1 MNRQKPY
8 DPWLIALND
17 LREKSGMTY
26 KEISD
31 QLKVSEKSVS
41 RLFTGEAKKPDFF
54 FVSQVI
60 HCMGGSA
67 SEILG
72 EAGAVVMTRDALVSQ
87 EQYEELKAENERLRT
102 ENETLKH
109 ENAQLT
115 KEILKV
121 VHYFVEK
128 E

>member
-1 MNRQKPY
+1 MTKIKE
-8 DPWLIALND
+8 PWRIALND
-17 LREKSGMTY
+17 LRVERKMSHKQIADELHLPEAT
-26 KEISD
+26 I
-31 QLKVSEKSVS
+31 S
-41 RLFTGEAKKPDFF
+41 RLFNGESKKPDFL
-54 FVSQVI
+54 FVAQVI
-60 HCMGGSA
+60 RSMGGSV

-72 EAGAVVMTRDALVSQ
+72 EGGAYIVSHDVATLQ
-87 EQYEELKAENERLRT
+87 AQYEELKVENERLRT
-102 ENETLKH
+102 ENEALKH

>member
-1 MNRQKPY
+1 MNRQKQC

-17 LREKSGMTY
+17 LREKADMTY
-26 KEISD
+26 KEIAD
-31 QLKVSEKSVS
+31 QLKVSEKSIS
-41 RLFTGEAKKPDFF
+41 RLFTGESKKPDFF

-60 HCMGGSA
+60 HTLGGSA

-72 EAGAVVMTRDALVSQ
+72 ESGAVVMTRDALVSQ
-87 EQYEELKAENERLRT
+87 EQYEELKVENERLRT
-102 ENETLKH
+102 ENEALKH

>member
-1 MNRQKPY
+1 MNRQKPC

-26 KEISD
+26 KEIAD
-31 QLKVSEKSVS
+31 ILKVSEKSVS

-60 HCMGGSA
+60 HTMGGSA
-67 SEILG
+67 REILG